1 MNFDELKT
9 IAKKRKT
16 YSIIETVSIIFMIIM
31 AFIMCGLML
40 TKWQGNKVFF
50 SIIVVFSFSLVITY
64 FVSLIM
70 ARKYYF
76 KGEEYIISKIKELVE
91 CYGIVPKNYTVVST
105 IENRYMISFHNQ
117 IVDYDELEGKISTEL
132 STMNSILN
140 SKIHIGLL

>member
-1 MNFDELKT
+1 
-9 IAKKRKT
+9 
-16 YSIIETVSIIFMIIM
+16 
-31 AFIMCGLML
+31 
-40 TKWQGNKVFF
+40 
-50 SIIVVFSFSLVITY
+50 
-64 FVSLIM
+64 M

-105 IENRYMISFHNQ
+105 IVNRYMISFHNK